1 MVAGDSNDIGN
12 KFNNVKNELFKD
24 GGYPQAMAI
33 LSAIICDDGIIK
45 LRDLLQMIGWH
56 CDDMKEKL
64 EKNYIIP
71 IERYDYLAKVG
82 KKYAC
87 LDKDMKFCIREK
99 GKSEWNDVSH
109 VMPYYDIYKAAE
121 ILKVNLF

>member
-99 GKSEWNDVSH
+99 GKSEWDDVSH
-109 VMPYYDIYKAAE
+109 VMPHYDIYKAAE

>member
-1 MVAGDSNDIGN
+1 MVAGNSNGIGE

-45 LRDLLQMIGWH
+45 MRDLLQVIGWH
-56 CDDMKEKL
+56 CDGMKEKL
-64 EKNYIIP
+64 EKNCIIP
-71 IERYDYLAKVG
+71 IERYDFLAKDG

-87 LDKDMKFCIREK
+87 LDKDMKLCIREK
-99 GKSEWNDVSH
+99 GKNEWSDVSH